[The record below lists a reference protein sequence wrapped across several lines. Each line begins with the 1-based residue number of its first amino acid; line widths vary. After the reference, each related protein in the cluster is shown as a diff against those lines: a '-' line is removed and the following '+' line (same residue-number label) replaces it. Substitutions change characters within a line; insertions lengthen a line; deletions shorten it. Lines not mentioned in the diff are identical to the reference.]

1 VQNNST
7 WAPSVPSPI
16 DWPREAWNP
25 WFTAL
30 AFVGGL
36 VVFVVAQTAYVLLA
50 AKFHTIDPN
59 HLTQL
64 SVTQTLIVEFVSWG
78 SIAVYF
84 LLVLPYALHVP
95 LSALGFRAPTA
106 FDLNF
111 AVVGAFAMFVIVNG
125 TGTVTTALSHRHDT
139 EAALALL
146 HQLHT
151 PLERAGFVVLAC
163 GVAPFCEELTFRA
176 FLFSALSRYFPF
188 GVALVVSGALF
199 GALHATDSWPGELL
213 TVGLPLA
220 LGGMLLAY
228 VYAKTRCFWANV
240 ITHALFNAV
249 GVVGVMVFH
258 VSS

>member
-16 DWPREAWNP
+16 AWPREAWNP

-30 AFVGGL
+30 AFAGGL
-36 VVFVVAQTAYVLLA
+36 VVFVVAQTADVVVA
-50 AKFHTIDPN
+50 AKLHALDPN
-59 HLTQL
+59 HLTNL
-64 SVTQTLIVEFVSWG
+64 PVAQTLILQFVSWG
-78 SIAVYF
+78 AIAAYF
-84 LLVLPYALHVP
+84 LLVLPYGLHVP
-95 LSALGFRAPTA
+95 LSTLGFRAPTA
-106 FDLNF
+106 HELNF
-111 AVVGAFAMFVIVNG
+111 AVVGALAMCVIVNG
-125 TGTVTTALSHRHDT
+125 TGTLTTALSHRHDT

-151 PLERAGFVVLAC
+151 PLERIGFVVFAC
-163 GVAPFCEELTFRA
+163 GVAPFCEELVFRA
-176 FLFSALSRYFPF
+176 FVFSALSRYFPF

-199 GALHATDSWPGELL
+199 GVLHVTDSWPGELL

-220 LGGMLLAY
+220 LGGVLLAY

-258 VSS
+258 VS